1 MPEEYK
7 NLYEATRRRAH
18 EPKQT
23 RFKWE
28 CEQLH
33 DYVEFAVNT
42 GLRPDEAMRLLFGDL
57 KVVDDEASGQTIL
70 EIEIRGKRGFGYCI
84 STEDAVRPFERLMG
98 RKRPDGGPGRSGGR
112 KESVIEETWR
122 VPGSSDLLFPK
133 WPRDIFN
140 AILNEENL
148 GTDRDGRRRTAHSLH
163 HTYICLRLLE
173 GANIYQIAQELSDK
187 RSDDREILRS
197 PFEDTTRCRRYQRH
211 EATFEEKDDF
221 RE

>member
-1 MPEEYK
+1 
-7 NLYEATRRRAH
+7 
-18 EPKQT
+18 
-23 RFKWE
+23 
-28 CEQLH
+28 
-33 DYVEFAVNT
+33 
-42 GLRPDEAMRLLFGDL
+42 
-57 KVVDDEASGQTIL
+57 
-70 EIEIRGKRGFGYCI
+70 
-84 STEDAVRPFERLMG
+84 MG

-148 GTDRDGRRRTAHSLH
+148 RTDRDGRRRTAHSLH